1 MPHGMLRRRS
11 GARPLEH
18 PSPPRAVAQCDVA
31 GPHRLLPA
39 DGVTVASGAHT
50 RPPVRGNHRRVAS
63 SISLLDVHVKESSV
77 EVWMGSKGGMLKAL
91 IGLREIAK
99 PHFSGIIE
107 DPQCPNH
114 S

>member
-77 EVWMGSKGGMLKAL
+77 EVWMGSKGGVLKAL